1 MKTIRFRRIATAG
14 GKLPALPAHATA
26 GPAGADLRA
35 NLDAPLTVLPH
46 QRVIVPTGLAIE
58 LPSAELGAFLFA
70 RSGLATK
77 RGLALSNG
85 VGVIDSDYRGEVMVS
100 LHNHSD
106 KEQEIADGERI
117 AQLVIAPFLAAE
129 FCETEELSDT
139 ARGEGGFG
147 STGNK

>member
-26 GPAGADLRA
+26 GAAGADLRA

-77 RGLALSNG
+77 RGLTLSNG
-85 VGVIDSDYRGEVMVS
+85 VGVIDSDYRGEIGVGMVN
-100 LHNHSD
+100 LSD
-106 KEQEIADGERI
+106 DPYVIQPDERI
-117 AQLVIAPFLAAE
+117 AQLCIMPVYQFEAVEAQELGD
-129 FCETEELSDT
+129 TE
-139 ARGEGGFG
+139 RGAGGFG
-147 STGNK
+147 STGV

>member
-26 GPAGADLRA
+26 GAAGADLRA

-77 RGLALSNG
+77 RGLTLSNG
-85 VGVIDSDYRGEVMVS
+85 VGVIDSDYRGEIGVGLVNLS
-100 LHNHSD
+100 
-106 KEQEIADGERI
+106 QESYTIQPGDRI
-117 AQLVIAPFLAAE
+117 AQLMVVPVVQPQITLTDTLD
-129 FCETEELSDT
+129 ETE
-139 ARGEGGFG
+139 RGTGGFG
-147 STGNK
+147 STGR

>member
-14 GKLPALPAHATA
+14 GKLPALPAHATVGA
-26 GPAGADLRA
+26 AGADLRA

-77 RGLALSNG
+77 RGLALANG
-85 VGVIDSDYRGEVMVS
+85 VGVIDSDYRGEIGVGMVN
-100 LHNHSD
+100 LSD
-106 KEQEIADGERI
+106 DPYVIQPDERI
-117 AQLVIAPFLAAE
+117 AQLCIMPVCQFEAVEAQELGD
-129 FCETEELSDT
+129 TE
-139 ARGEGGFG
+139 RGAGGFG
-147 STGNK
+147 STGV